1 MESFLLI
8 ILLITKKVNCKDVVD
23 YCKQEADKIKPRVW
37 LLFAQKDEN
46 FECLQVAHSKNDVKT
61 EVSEAISYIFDHSV
75 FNGDCS
81 NSQFYENV
89 CPNQMIKRNIALTFI
104 EK

>member
-1 MESFLLI
+1 M
-8 ILLITKKVNCKDVVD
+8 
-23 YCKQEADKIKPRVW
+23 
-37 LLFAQKDEN
+37 FAQKDEN

-89 CPNQMIKRNIALTFI
+89 CPKPNDKTKYMGTYSGSTEPTSATSYSWTQYRDLIVSFDESTNTLLIH
-104 EK
+104 